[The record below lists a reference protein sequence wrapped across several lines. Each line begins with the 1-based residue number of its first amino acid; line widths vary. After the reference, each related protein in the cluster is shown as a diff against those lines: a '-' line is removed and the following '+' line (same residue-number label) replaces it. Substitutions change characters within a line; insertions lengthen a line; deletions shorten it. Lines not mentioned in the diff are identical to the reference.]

1 MRSEMPGVS
10 NMVCCLSE
18 EIMSYIEVNIND
30 DCMVHATAVWRD
42 AHLSSH

>member
-10 NMVCCLSE
+10 NMVYCLSE

-30 DCMVHATAVWRD
+30 DCMVHATAV
-42 AHLSSH
+42 